1 MKLLPRYFPNTK
13 CYKPARVSRYKFM
26 LIVASLFQI
35 AIAGVAHARLTPG
48 DVLVLDIGIGG
59 DVGPEIV
66 FRVDPTTGSRTIFR
80 NLRDIDPTDQL
91 RETNGLAVEQSGNVL
106 ITDSRLGPDDVPA
119 LYRLDVA
126 TGDRT
131 LLTVFDFVGP
141 DGKRRA
147 SGTIDL
153 AVENS
158 GSVLVLVG
166 TLVERDTNPRGPFAG
181 PSIVSGPSILYR
193 VDPVTGKPTSLTD
206 FAQLSGR
213 DPLAG
218 PTVVGRAVALEPSGT
233 PVVAVDVQN
242 PNPGTQLLYRLN
254 RTDGSPTLIATVP
267 IDSDSGFPPTISDI
281 EVETSGAILAVAY
294 DAGPNGNGKLYR
306 VNQRTGAFSVLT
318 DFGAGPFETLG
329 FSPVD
334 IALEASGKILVA
346 DMDAGVPFNEHGSVW
361 RIDPRSGARSVL
373 SNFGQNANQGLN
385 PYAVAVV
392 PAAFVEF
399 REFVPMLDIDVRHG
413 HNDRFDLEA
422 EITLGDNSDGILP
435 PKEIVTLRIGSYS
448 ATLPSG
454 SFKKKKYGSKLFRFH
469 GKVNGVALDVTLQRG
484 KAKDYKLMAFGRGAK
499 LRGIENPVP
508 VTLTIGND
516 RGNTSVE
523 ARIMP

>member
-1 MKLLPRYFPNTK
+1 MKLLPKYSPNTK
-13 CYKPARVSRYKFM
+13 SYKPARVLRYKFI

-35 AIAGVAHARLTPG
+35 AIAGAAHARLTPG
-48 DVLVLDIGIGG
+48 DVVVLDIGIGG

-91 RETNGLAVEQSGNVL
+91 RETNGLAVEQSGNIL
-106 ITDSRLGPDDVPA
+106 ITDSRLGLDDVPA
-119 LYRLDVA
+119 LYRLDAA

-131 LLTVFDFVGP
+131 LLTVFNFVSP
-141 DGKRRA
+141 DRKRRA
-147 SGTIDL
+147 YRTIDL
-153 AVENS
+153 TVENS

-166 TLVERDTNPRGPFAG
+166 TLVERGSFE
-181 PSIVSGPSILYR
+181 GPSILYR
-193 VDPVTGKPTSLTD
+193 VDPVSGKPTSLTD
-206 FAQLSGR
+206 FAQLSGH

-218 PTVVGRAVALEPSGT
+218 PTVVGVAVALEPSGT

-242 PNPGTQLLYRLN
+242 PNPGTQSLYRLN
-254 RTDGSPTLIATVP
+254 PTDGSPALIATVP
-267 IDSDSGFPPTISDI
+267 IDSDNGFPPTISDI
-281 EVETSGAILAVAY
+281 EVETSGAILAVAPL
-294 DAGPNGNGKLYR
+294 AGPNGNGKLYR

-318 DFGAGPFETLG
+318 DFGAGPFETFG

-334 IALEASGKILVA
+334 IALEASGNILVA

-399 REFVPMLDIDVRHG
+399 REFVPMLDIDVRRG
-413 HNDRFDLEA
+413 HNGDRFDLEA

-454 SFKKKKYGSKLFRFH
+454 SFKKKKHGSKLFRFH
-469 GKVNGVALDVTLQRG
+469 GKVNGVALDLTLQRG
-484 KAKDYKLMAFGRGAK
+484 KANHYELMAFGRGAK

-516 RGNTSVE
+516 RGNTSVD

>member
-1 MKLLPRYFPNTK
+1 MELLPRYSPKTK
-13 CYKPARVSRYKFM
+13 PYKPARVLRYRFI
-26 LIVASLFQI
+26 LIVASLFHI

-48 DVLVLDIGIGG
+48 DVAVLDIGIGG

-66 FRVDPTTGSRTIFR
+66 FRVDPITGSRTIFR

-91 RETNGLAVEQSGNVL
+91 RETNGISVEQSGNVL
-106 ITDSRLGPDDVPA
+106 VTDSRLGLDDVPA
-119 LYRLDVA
+119 LYRLDAA

-131 LLTVFDFVGP
+131 LLTVFDFVSP
-141 DGKRRA
+141 DGKRWAYR
-147 SGTIDL
+147 TIDL

-166 TLVERDTNPRGPFAG
+166 TLVEHHE
-181 PSIVSGPSILYR
+181 GPSILYR
-193 VDPVTGKPTSLTD
+193 VDPVSGKSTSLTD
-206 FAQLSGR
+206 FVQISGR

-218 PTVVGRAVALEPSGT
+218 PTVVGVAVASDLSGT
-233 PVVAVDVQN
+233 PVVAVDVRT
-242 PNPGTQLLYRLN
+242 PNHGTHSLYRLN

-267 IDSDSGFPPTISDI
+267 IDSDRGFPPTISDI
-281 EVETSGAILAVAY
+281 EVETSGAILAVAP

-399 REFVPMLDIDVRHG
+399 REFVPTLGIDVRHG
-413 HNDRFDLEA
+413 HNDDRFYLKA

-435 PKEIVTLRIGSYS
+435 PNEIVTLRIGSYS
-448 ATLPSG
+448 VTLPSG
-454 SFKKKKYGSKLFRFH
+454 SFKKKKNASKLFLFH
-469 GKVNGVALDVTLQRG
+469 GKVNGVALDVTLQRV

-499 LRGIENPVP
+499 LRGIEDPVP
-508 VTLTIGND
+508 VTLTMGND
-516 RGNTSVE
+516 RGNTSVD